1 MKKKIGLTVLVLL
14 VAIQFIH
21 PKKNI
26 SQEISASDIT
36 NVRTV
41 PNDVLQILQTAC
53 YDCHS
58 NNTVYPWYNTIQPVA
73 WWMNKHINNGKRH
86 LNFSEFGNYDT
97 KKANHKL
104 DEVIETLEK
113 DEMPLFSYVIIH
125 RDAKLSDAQK
135 KLVIDWAKS
144 AMK

>member
-125 RDAKLSDAQK
+125 RDAKLTDAQK

>member
-41 PNDVLQILQTAC
+41 PNDVLHILKTAC

-58 NNTVYPWYNTIQPVA
+58 NNTVYPWYNSIQPLA